1 VSDLII
7 LHFTPKPKTGAP
19 SDKPIKV
26 AILDDY
32 QGVALQ
38 LADWTVLKGK
48 ADITVFRDH
57 LSDLAALVERLKSF
71 DVVCVMRERTPFS
84 RSILEQLPNL
94 KLLASTGVRNASI
107 DLEAA
112 HERGITVCGT
122 GYTSHGAIEL
132 TWALILA
139 IVRNVPAEIASVR
152 AGQWQISIG
161 GDLKGK
167 TIGVVGLGDIG
178 AKIAGIALAFGMN
191 VLAWSQNLTRET
203 AEQHGA
209 RLVGKEELFRDADIL
224 TVHLKL
230 SRRTEGII
238 GAPELN
244 LMRSTAYLVNTSRG
258 PLVDENALINALKN
272 RTIAGA
278 ALDVYDVEPLTE
290 SHPLRS
296 LDNVL
301 ATPHIGFVTE
311 DTYRIFYRDTV
322 ENVTAWLSGN
332 PVRVAKSRNA

>member
-1 VSDLII
+1 M
-7 LHFTPKPKTGAP
+7 P
-19 SDKPIKV
+19 SDQPIKV

-38 LADWTVLKGK
+38 LADWGALKGR

-57 LSDLAALVERLKSF
+57 LSDLAALVERLKPF

-94 KLLASTGVRNASI
+94 KLLASTGARNASI
-107 DLEAA
+107 DLDAA
-112 HERGITVCGT
+112 SERGVTVCGT
-122 GYTSHGAIEL
+122 GYSAHGAIEL

-139 IVRNVPAEIASVR
+139 IVRNLPAELASLR
-152 AGQWQISIG
+152 AGQWQISVG
-161 GDLKGK
+161 ADLKGK
-167 TIGVVGLGDIG
+167 TIGVVGLGSIG
-178 AKIAGIALAFGMN
+178 AKIARIALAFGMN

-209 RLVGKEELFRDADIL
+209 RLVGKEELFRDADIV
-224 TVHLKL
+224 TVHLVL

-244 LMRSTAYLVNTSRG
+244 LMKPSAYLVNTSRG
-258 PLVDENALINALKN
+258 PLVDENALVNALKN

-278 ALDVYDVEPLTE
+278 ALDVYNVEPLPE

-311 DTYRIFYRDTV
+311 ETYKIFYRDTV
-322 ENVTAWLSGN
+322 ENITAWLSGK
-332 PVRVAKSRNA
+332 PVRVANPRNA

>member
-1 VSDLII
+1 M
-7 LHFTPKPKTGAP
+7 PN
-19 SDKPIKV
+19 DKPIKV

-38 LADWTVLKGK
+38 LADWTAVKAK

-57 LSDLAALVERLKSF
+57 LSDLAALVERLKPF

-84 RSILEQLPNL
+84 RTILEQLPNL
-94 KLLASTGVRNASI
+94 KLLTSTGARNASI
-107 DLEAA
+107 DLDAA
-112 HERGITVCGT
+112 HEQGITVCGT
-122 GYTSHGAIEL
+122 GYSSHGAIEL

-139 IVRNVPAEIASVR
+139 IVRNVPAEIASLR
-152 AGQWQISIG
+152 AGQWQISVG
-161 GDLKGK
+161 ADLKGK
-167 TIGVVGLGDIG
+167 TIGVVGLGNIG
-178 AKIAGIALAFGMN
+178 AKIARIALAFGMN

-209 RLVGKEELFRDADIL
+209 RLVGKEELFRHADIV
-224 TVHLKL
+224 TVHLVL

-238 GAPELN
+238 GASELN
-244 LMRSTAYLVNTSRG
+244 LMKPSAYLVNTSRG
-258 PLVDENALINALKN
+258 PLVDENALINALKS

-278 ALDVYDVEPLTE
+278 ALDVYNIEPLPE
-290 SHPLRS
+290 SHPFRS

-311 DTYRIFYRDTV
+311 DTYKIFYRDTV
-322 ENVTAWLSGN
+322 ENITAWLSGK
-332 PVRVAKSRNA
+332 PVRVATSRNA

>member
-1 VSDLII
+1 M
-7 LHFTPKPKTGAP
+7 P

-38 LADWTVLKGK
+38 LADWGALKGR

-57 LSDLAALVERLKSF
+57 LSDLAALVERLKPF

-94 KLLASTGVRNASI
+94 KLLASTGARNASI
-107 DLEAA
+107 DLDAA
-112 HERGITVCGT
+112 SERGVTVCGT
-122 GYTSHGAIEL
+122 GYSAHGAIEL

-139 IVRNVPAEIASVR
+139 IVRNLPAELASLR
-152 AGQWQISIG
+152 AGQWQISVG
-161 GDLKGK
+161 ADLKGK
-167 TIGVVGLGDIG
+167 TIGVVGLGSIG
-178 AKIAGIALAFGMN
+178 AKIARIALAFGMN

-209 RLVGKEELFRDADIL
+209 RLVGKEELFRDADIV
-224 TVHLKL
+224 TVHLVL
-230 SRRTEGII
+230 SSRTEGII

-244 LMRSTAYLVNTSRG
+244 LMRPSAYLVNTSRG

-272 RTIAGA
+272 RSIAGA
-278 ALDVYDVEPLTE
+278 ALDVYNVEPLPE

-311 DTYRIFYRDTV
+311 ETYKIFYRDTV
-322 ENVTAWLSGN
+322 ENITAWLSGK
-332 PVRVAKSRNA
+332 PVRVTNPRNA

>member
-1 VSDLII
+1 M
-7 LHFTPKPKTGAP
+7 P
-19 SDKPIKV
+19 SDKRIKV

-57 LSDLAALVERLKSF
+57 LSDQAALVERLKSF

-152 AGQWQISIG
+152 AGQWQISVG

-191 VLAWSQNLTRET
+191 VLAWSQNLTAKRLNSM
-203 AEQHGA
+203 A
-209 RLVGKEELFRDADIL
+209 RVWSEKKNYSG
-224 TVHLKL
+224 TQ
-230 SRRTEGII
+230 
-238 GAPELN
+238 
-244 LMRSTAYLVNTSRG
+244 TSS
-258 PLVDENALINALKN
+258 PFI
-272 RTIAGA
+272 
-278 ALDVYDVEPLTE
+278 
-290 SHPLRS
+290 
-296 LDNVL
+296 
-301 ATPHIGFVTE
+301 
-311 DTYRIFYRDTV
+311 
-322 ENVTAWLSGN
+322 
-332 PVRVAKSRNA
+332 

>member
-1 VSDLII
+1 
-7 LHFTPKPKTGAP
+7 
-19 SDKPIKV
+19 
-26 AILDDY
+26 
-32 QGVALQ
+32 
-38 LADWTVLKGK
+38 VLKGK

-57 LSDLAALVERLKSF
+57 LSDQAALVERLKSF

-122 GYTSHGAIEL
+122 GYTSNGAIEL

-152 AGQWQISIG
+152 AGQWQISVG

-191 VLAWSQNLTRET
+191 VLAWSQNMTRET

-209 RLVGKEELFRDADIL
+209 RLVGKEELFRDADIV

-244 LMRSTAYLVNTSRG
+244 LMRPTAYLVNTSRG

-278 ALDVYDVEPLTE
+278 ALDVYDVEPLAE

-332 PVRVAKSRNA
+332 PVRVAESRNA

>member
-1 VSDLII
+1 MPNHKS
-7 LHFTPKPKTGAP
+7 
-19 SDKPIKV
+19 IKV

-38 LADWTVLKGK
+38 LADWAVLKGK

-57 LSDLAALVERLKSF
+57 LSDQAALVERLKPF

-94 KLLASTGVRNASI
+94 RLLASTGARNASI
-107 DLEAA
+107 DLDTA

-122 GYTSHGAIEL
+122 GYSSHGAIEL

-139 IVRNVPAEIASVR
+139 IVRNVPAEIASLR
-152 AGQWQISIG
+152 AGHWQISVG
-161 GDLKGK
+161 ADLKGK
-167 TIGVVGLGDIG
+167 TIGVVGLGNIG
-178 AKIAGIALAFGMN
+178 AKIARIALAFEMN

-203 AEQHGA
+203 AEKHGA
-209 RLVGKEELFRDADIL
+209 RLVGKEELFRDADIV
-224 TVHLKL
+224 TVHLVL
-230 SRRTEGII
+230 SRRTAGII
-238 GAPELN
+238 GAPELD
-244 LMRSTAYLVNTSRG
+244 LMRPSAYLVNTSRG
-258 PLVDENALINALKN
+258 PLVDENALINALKS
-272 RTIAGA
+272 RAIAGA
-278 ALDVYDVEPLTE
+278 ALDVYNVEPLPI

-311 DTYRIFYRDTV
+311 DTYKIFYRDTV
-322 ENVTAWLSGN
+322 ENIAAWLSGK
-332 PVRVAKSRNA
+332 PVRVANPA

>member
-1 VSDLII
+1 MAVPN
-7 LHFTPKPKTGAP
+7 H
-19 SDKPIKV
+19 KPIKV

-38 LADWTVLKGK
+38 LADWTVLNGK
-48 ADITVFRDH
+48 ADITVFRNH
-57 LSDLAALVERLKSF
+57 LSDSAAIVDRLKPF

-94 KLLASTGVRNASI
+94 KLLASTGARNASI
-107 DLEAA
+107 DLDAA
-112 HERGITVCGT
+112 QELGVTVCAT
-122 GYTSHGAIEL
+122 GYSSHGAIEL

-139 IVRNVPAEIASVR
+139 IVRHVPAEIASLR
-152 AGQWQISIG
+152 TGGWQISVG
-161 GDLKGK
+161 GDLQGR
-167 TIGVVGLGDIG
+167 TIGVLGLGSIG
-178 AKIAGIALAFGMN
+178 AKIAMIARAFGMN

-209 RLVGKEELFRDADIL
+209 RLVGKEELFRNADIV
-224 TVHLKL
+224 TIHLVL

-238 GAPELN
+238 GASELG
-244 LMRSTAYLVNTSRG
+244 LMKPTAYLVNTSRG
-258 PLVDENALINALKN
+258 PLVDENALINVLKD
-272 RTIAGA
+272 RAIAGA
-278 ALDVYDVEPLTE
+278 ALDVYNTEPLPE

-311 DTYRIFYRDTV
+311 ETYKIFYRDTV
-322 ENVTAWLSGN
+322 ENITAWLNGK
-332 PVRVAKSRNA
+332 PVRVAKPRKV